1 MDSIGGRREEEA
13 ETLDPR
19 SCSNSNQ
26 ASMDGTDDGR
36 EEEVGTPNPHTYSSS
51 NRASIALAAIEQVW
65 MVPAMGNLNP
75 HMRDTWHRMKVPVLH
90 QKSDATSTCF
100 GFWLKEEETPFLSY
114 RGEEISLALVSLALT
129 GPF

>member
-1 MDSIGGRREEEA
+1 MDSTGGRREEET

-26 ASMDGTDDGR
+26 ASMDGTDGGR
-36 EEEVGTPNPHTYSSS
+36 EEEAGTPNPHTCSSS

-65 MVPAMGNLNP
+65 MVPAMENPSP
-75 HMRDTWHRMKVPVLH
+75 HMRNTRHRMEVSMLSN
-90 QKSDATSTCF
+90 QKSDVTSTCF

-114 RGEEISLALVSLALT
+114 RGEEISLALVSL
-129 GPF
+129 P